1 MISSAQVGAQ
11 AKGALPM
18 KKNALV
24 VLLFVLAM
32 GLVASGCSNKKL
44 MAQKDAQIVA
54 LQEEVGNLEG
64 EAQRERERA
73 AQLQAELDRAL
84 SESQRKEQVWMEEK
98 DGLTQ
103 ITLDGAVAFGSGSTR
118 ITTEGKRILDDV
130 FGVVEKYSDR
140 WILIEGHTDDV
151 PVAEKWQYRFR
162 SNWELSS
169 ARAHAVL
176 HYVQSKFGIDAD
188 RLAAVGYGEYHPVA
202 DNSTEAGRSMNR
214 RVVITIGSR
223 LQMAK
228 MLP

>member
-1 MISSAQVGAQ
+1 
-11 AKGALPM
+11 M

-24 VLLFVLAM
+24 VLSFVLAM

-54 LQEEVGNLEG
+54 LQEEVGTLES
-64 EAQRERERA
+64 EAQRERDRA

-84 SESQRKEQVWMEEK
+84 SESRQKEQVWLVEK
-98 DGLTQ
+98 EGMTQ

-118 ITTEGKRILDDV
+118 ITAEGKRILDDV
-130 FGVVEKYSDR
+130 FGVVEKYPDR

-151 PVAEKWQYRFR
+151 PIAEKWQYRFR

-176 HYVQSKFGIDAD
+176 HYVESNFGIEAE
-188 RLAAVGYGEYHPVA
+188 RLAAVGYGEYHPIA

-214 RVVITIGSR
+214 RVVITVGSR
-223 LQMAK
+223 LQIAK